1 MFTEALRKEL
11 GRRASAYAKK
21 NSLSIRT
28 SKSGVVI
35 FQANDRTSTHGNFFT
50 PSYKGILK
58 RSEWKSRLGKAH
70 AAAAKSFPKGDDIRE
85 LDSCMSSDALLM
97 NVFCHPRAGE
107 WKSLKSL
114 LGVTATEPYFG
125 FKAGV
130 KRNGRGDD
138 TEIDMK
144 LEGLVIESKLTE
156 ADFQQKTTDI
166 VESYDRFEK
175 VFHKEMLPKSGKGYF
190 NYQLIRNILAAE
202 QHICRFCLICDGRR
216 PDLVR
221 EFYLT
226 VRCVKDEGLRERMG
240 VIFWQEIAKAVGNE
254 LKAYM
259 MEKYGL
265 GA

>member
-1 MFTEALRKEL
+1 MFADALRKEL
-11 GRRASAYAKK
+11 GQRAAAYAKK
-21 NSLSIRT
+21 NNLSVRT

-35 FQANDRTSTHGNFFT
+35 FGADDRTSTHGNFLK
-50 PSYKGILK
+50 PSYENILK
-58 RSEWKSRLGKAH
+58 HIEWKNRLEKAH
-70 AAAAKSFPKGDDIRE
+70 ASAAKAFSKEDGIRE

-97 NVFCHPRAGE
+97 NIFCHPRAGE

-114 LGVTATEPYFG
+114 LGVTTIEPYFG

-130 KRNGRGDD
+130 KRKGRGDE

-144 LEGLVIESKLTE
+144 LERLVIESKLTE
-156 ADFQQKTTDI
+156 ADFQQKSVDV

-175 VFHKEMLPKSGKGYF
+175 VFHKEMLPKSRKGYF

-226 VRCVKDEGLRERMG
+226 VRCVKNEGLRERMG